1 MIYSFVDIFEVKNFF
16 LLYSIFIQ
24 VFISTSSMSLHKDT
38 TFTSKL
44 IRFKQRK
51 IYVSIILKIEI
62 FVGGLPYHT
71 TDDTLRKFFE
81 RFGEIEEAVVCRMR
95 IFRVS
100 CISNCFYF
108 RLSLIDKQANHEA
121 TDL

>member
-1 MIYSFVDIFEVKNFF
+1 
-16 LLYSIFIQ
+16 
-24 VFISTSSMSLHKDT
+24 MSLHKDT

-95 IFRVS
+95 IFRVF